1 MSGAWSRLSFKAQ
14 ETQASLEPWAPRSP
28 GQARAPTAGPVAGEC
43 HPEDVVTGSLHLP
56 ATLPVTKKSRLGFPP
71 PHPPAPQPL
80 LLPPLLG
87 RPPGAGLSL
96 PGGPQSPSAPTSPPT
111 LGLGHLPILQSSTA
125 ATSSR
130 GLPGPWAGL
139 CPTHTSHLPSPSPDP
154 GSYLCSF
161 LDPIANICGTQGSCQ
176 NINLSESPSLQDKI
190 ILK

>member
-1 MSGAWSRLSFKAQ
+1 MFREALGPVSGAWSRLSFKAQ

-80 LLPPLLG
+80 LLPSLLG

-111 LGLGHLPILQSSTA
+111 LGLGHLPSFKAPQQPPPAGACLG
-125 ATSSR
+125 R
-130 GLPGPWAGL
+130 GQDCVPPIPPTCHPHHLIPGPTCA
-139 CPTHTSHLPSPSPDP
+139 PS
-154 GSYLCSF
+154 
-161 LDPIANICGTQGSCQ
+161 
-176 NINLSESPSLQDKI
+176 
-190 ILK
+190 